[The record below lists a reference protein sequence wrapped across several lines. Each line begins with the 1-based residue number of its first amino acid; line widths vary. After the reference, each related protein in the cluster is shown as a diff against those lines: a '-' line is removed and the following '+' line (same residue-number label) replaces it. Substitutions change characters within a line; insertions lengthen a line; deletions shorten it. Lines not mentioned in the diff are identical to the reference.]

1 MTPALTRRRR
11 GTGRHGA
18 GFDGDVDADRLDER
32 LTHDLHVLPATHR
45 AGEALARRAQDQPA
59 PVELGH
65 LSVLT
70 EQRPRDALDAEDA
83 VEHIGPR
90 PTDVVCAHAS
100 ARRLTALALAGTLL
114 RRRRAAGLLR
124 RIEITLRALSLGLA
138 HASRDALRLLDPRVV
153 ARGRSGPLT
162 LLGCGLAVTC
172 RARGTR
178 LTRATIPAL
187 NAGGVSTT
195 TPRPGARRAR
205 QIVTC

>member
-162 LLGCGLAVTC
+162 LLGCGLAVT
-172 RARGTR
+172 
-178 LTRATIPAL
+178 
-187 NAGGVSTT
+187 
-195 TPRPGARRAR
+195 
-205 QIVTC
+205 